1 MDKKIQ
7 TLAQLNLAYCY
18 TIQKELPFKALL
30 DTDTRAYYSEIELNC
45 DVYVQYLN
53 QYRLVDHNYTSM
65 GRLKMFESFDDFN
78 DRQNAIYFKAVE
90 FDRIKSQEIQ
100 DLKQQ
105 ISDLEVR
112 KKQLNEELFA
122 GLDASDDF

>member
-1 MDKKIQ
+1 MSQD
-7 TLAQLNLAYCY
+7 TSA
-18 TIQKELPFKALL
+18 ELL
-30 DTDTRAYYSEIELNC
+30 EIENKISKIEERIERIEDLIQEKW
-45 DVYVQYLN
+45 DEESSVKK
-53 QYRLVDHNYTSM
+53 
-65 GRLKMFESFDDFN
+65 KMFESFDDFN
-78 DRQNAIYFKAVE
+78 DRQNDIYFKAVE